1 MTNPDFEYWAFSLLE
16 NQEDRYSGV
25 KEALEQAYGQGYS
38 LGYRDAI
45 ENQIPDIDYDDEEI
59 ARLTKDDL
67 YWIDDD
73 ERIWNK
79 DIE

>member
-1 MTNPDFEYWAFSLLE
+1 MTNPDYTEWANRVFMRQNEVS
-16 NQEDRYSGV
+16 Q
-25 KEALEQAYGQGYS
+25 ALKQAFDQGYS

-45 ENQIPDIDYDDEEI
+45 ENQIPDIDYDEEEI